1 MSASCQSLGK
11 FIVLYQDPQ
20 TGQLVP
26 GPVQDLSANL
36 ALHAAIGDINSDGRD
51 DLVIVT
57 QENRLS
63 IFYQNSTSGLEQ
75 ESIYDKTFVILTG
88 LVRILDMDNDGD
100 KDIVVQSGLKQLAII
115 KQDATVNPGVLSGT
129 PDYYSIQTT
138 YWPQIYTFEVG
149 DLNGDGKSD
158 VATTDP
164 GNNGYVNILLQ
175 NNSGTLDPAILVTVF
190 TSPLY
195 GIEIGDVDG
204 DGLNDIAGDV
214 VNAGAPATGNVYVFH
229 QKADHSFGSPV
240 AYSFPTISRGGSQE
254 YDALSFG
261 NITGDG
267 T

>member
-1 MSASCQSLGK
+1 M
-11 FIVLYQDPQ
+11 LYQDPQ